1 MLPVHGNCHH
11 PDNDDEDDDDAD
23 ADRDQR
29 GPAAAEERLF
39 SAYLTAAID
48 RDRAERLGEMIKTT
62 GYQLNETYNRNKQ
75 FFN

>member
-1 MLPVHGNCHH
+1 MRPQQ
-11 PDNDDEDDDDAD
+11 PDAGPGGDGGGGDGGGGGLGAIV
-23 ADRDQR
+23 A
-29 GPAAAEERLF
+29 GPAEQQLF
-39 SAYLTAAID
+39 SDYLTAAID